1 MLKSF
6 LNLNQIYYCSKECQ
20 DKDIIYH
27 AEICEKAI
35 EIDETDI
42 KFNENS
48 KFGLVGLK
56 NLGNTCFMNS
66 AL

>member
-27 AEICEKAI
+27 AEICEKALL
-35 EIDETDI
+35 
-42 KFNENS
+42 NE
-48 KFGLVGLK
+48 KK
-56 NLGNTCFMNS
+56 EQI
-66 AL
+66 